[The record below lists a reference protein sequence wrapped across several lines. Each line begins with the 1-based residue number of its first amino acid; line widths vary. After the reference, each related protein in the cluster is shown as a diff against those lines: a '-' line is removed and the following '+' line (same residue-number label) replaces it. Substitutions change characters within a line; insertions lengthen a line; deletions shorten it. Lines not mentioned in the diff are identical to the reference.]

1 MKIFTNTGVNFEK
14 AVRVMVIGI
23 SLLTEII
30 QSEIDDPEKKKKYTL
45 LCFFPSYIDNLPG
58 NNPFAVK

>member
-30 QSEIDDPEKKKKYTL
+30 QSEIDDPEKKKKYSAL
-45 LCFFPSYIDNLPG
+45 LFP
-58 NNPFAVK
+58 